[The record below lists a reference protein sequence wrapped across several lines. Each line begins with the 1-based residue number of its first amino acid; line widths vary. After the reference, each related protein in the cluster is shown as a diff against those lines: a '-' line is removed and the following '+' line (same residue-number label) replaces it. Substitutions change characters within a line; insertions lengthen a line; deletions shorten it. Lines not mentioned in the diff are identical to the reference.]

1 MNDFW
6 MAFWGA
12 LTGGGVAFATV
23 VFLARAW
30 VGHQLDKASQKFSH
44 ELTKEITKL
53 GIHEQYLHE
62 RRVKA
67 VENLYLATLE
77 VAQYLKRFLGAWW
90 GHFEHEE
97 NSQLLKEL
105 SLKFCEQ
112 YIVVNNYL
120 NNNAIFFNDEFIG
133 SIKSLYEPLF
143 YAINGMDKND
153 PPPFPE
159 ELKASIIDS
168 SEQPRLGMIKIF
180 RKTLGVEL
188 REN

>member
-1 MNDFW
+1 MKELL
-6 MAFWGA
+6 MAFLSSFVGS
-12 LTGGGVAFATV
+12 GIAFALIT
-23 VFLARAW
+23 FLAKKW
-30 VGHQLDKASQKFSH
+30 LDHKLDKASQKFSH

-77 VAQYLKRFLGAWW
+77 VEQYLKRFLGAWW

-168 SEQPRLGMIKIF
+168 SEQPRLEMIKIF